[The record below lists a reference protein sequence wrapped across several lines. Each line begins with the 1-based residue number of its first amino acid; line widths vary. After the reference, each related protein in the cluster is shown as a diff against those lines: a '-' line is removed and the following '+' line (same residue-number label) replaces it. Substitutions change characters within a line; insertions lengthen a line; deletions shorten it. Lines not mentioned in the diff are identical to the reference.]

1 MFGMTWDG
9 QTHSQGN
16 YYIDVVLNKCVGGKL
31 SKVTISMQERKNT
44 DSYLKLEILC
54 F

>member
-16 YYIDVVLNKCVGGKL
+16 YYIDTDTFLIAHLNSFNKKKKMEDPVC
-31 SKVTISMQERKNT
+31 ISLPNPIKI
-44 DSYLKLEILC
+44 K
-54 F
+54 